1 MEESDNESIDA
12 LGFVADIDKQ
22 VSDQLIVIVPKYKQ
36 DTFNDVKKSSS
47 TPSRCLQLTSW
58 ISNLL
63 AGQLKDNICV

>member
-36 DTFNDVKKSSS
+36 DTFNDVNKSSS
-47 TPSRCLQLTSW
+47 TQADVF
-58 ISNLL
+58 N
-63 AGQLKDNICV
+63 